1 MPGCVRTTIALLALL
16 TTTAAAAAQTITGT
30 ITGIV
35 RDASGGVLPGA
46 TIAIVHLQTNRQE
59 TAVSDAEGRY
69 ASVPLPLGDY
79 RVEAS
84 LSGFKSAVQSG
95 IVLTVGDVARVDL
108 TLEVGTVSEVVEVT
122 ANAEILESNTSA
134 LGKLVDN
141 RRIAELPL
149 NTRNVYSLIFLT
161 PGVAGTIGNAYGDL
175 RYTINGAR
183 PRTSDTLIDGVTATF
198 PTVTGGVGISVFPSV
213 DAIQEFKVLG
223 ATYPAEFGRSLGSI
237 INVVYKSGSN
247 DVRGSAYEFLRDSA
261 FDARNFFQKRRGE
274 RLGDFSRHQF
284 GGAVGGPLQ
293 KGKTFYLVSFEGLRE
308 KAFATS
314 TLSVPTELERQGD
327 FSRTFAANGQL
338 IRVFNPFTTRS
349 NPAGA
354 GFIRDPFADN
364 RIPRELWD
372 PVAVNVLRY
381 YPRPNQPGDPVTG
394 RNNYSASGTANLNT
408 SNTDVRVDRNVGA
421 NGRGFVRYSHR
432 FVETIPLQ
440 AFPDDLTIAEGR
452 VIEENRSHNFVAEY
466 NQTFGGSTLLST
478 RLGFARTLFV
488 FDNQGLGF
496 QPSSLGL
503 PRTID
508 TAADRMMFPAFGAT
522 NYVTLGGNDH
532 RYNAF
537 MSYPLAVSLTRTTS
551 RHTLKGGVDGRM
563 IRVNVWEARAAGT
576 FNFSPAFTQ
585 GPNPNTAS
593 ATAGHSIASLLLG
606 TGTSNNA
613 LIQNWKNVASQNFYV
628 AGYVQDDWRVNERLT
643 LNVGVRY
650 DLETPRTERYDRM
663 NYFDPDAQSPLAARV
678 PQFPNLRGGLVFV
691 GVNGND
697 RAQFET
703 DRDNI
708 SPRVGGAFQVNDK
721 TVLRSGYAHV
731 YGPSYQQAN
740 GTVGPFGFRT
750 ENLWVTTLDGITPF
764 RTLQD
769 PYPAGFTQSPGA
781 SEGLLTGVGSAL
793 QAPLR
798 DGSRTPWNRQ
808 WNVTLQRELPW
819 QTAVELAYVGTEG
832 HDLQTNSESGLNI
845 NQLDPQHLAL
855 GSALNQLVPNPFFG
869 IVNNGVLVAPQVS
882 RAQLLRP
889 YPQFTDIIPLQNTG
903 ATSIYHALQMS
914 IQRRMSGG
922 LMLAGSYA
930 WSKAIEEGESHQN
943 SYDIPASRSIASYD
957 IPHRFVMSALY
968 EIPYGRTRRFG
979 GSAPAVLDAILGGW
993 QANGVITL
1001 QSGAPLTITASNT
1014 AGLFNP
1020 VTRANWNGQDPRLDG
1035 PADERLQRWFNTSVF
1050 SQPPAFTFGNAGAT
1064 SALVRSHGVKNL
1076 DLSFFKHFS
1085 LPGRVRLQTRIEAF
1099 NALNRVQFGSPNLG
1113 VTSSS
1118 FGVVASQANTPRQM
1132 QFGVKALW

>member
-1 MPGCVRTTIALLALL
+1 MRTFARTTIAFLVLC
-16 TTTAAAAAQTITGT
+16 TATGAAAQTITGT

-35 RDASGGVLPGA
+35 RDTSGGVLPGV
-46 TIAIVHLQTNRQE
+46 TIALTHLQTTRQE
-59 TAVSDAEGRY
+59 TALSDAEGRY
-69 ASVPLPLGDY
+69 TSVPLPLGDY

-95 IVLTVGDVARVDL
+95 VTLTVGDVARVDL

-122 ANAEILESNTSA
+122 AGAALLETSTSA

-183 PRTSDTLIDGVTATF
+183 PRTSDTLIDGITATF

-247 DVRGSAYEFLRDSA
+247 DLHGSAYEFVRDSA

-284 GGAVGGPLQ
+284 GGALGGPLQ
-293 KGKTFYLVSFEGLRE
+293 KGKTFYLASFEGLRE
-308 KAFATS
+308 SGFATS

-327 FSRTFAANGQL
+327 FSRSFAANGQL
-338 IRVFNPFTTRS
+338 IRVFNPFTTRP

-354 GFIRDPFADN
+354 GFIRDPFPDN

-381 YPRPNQPGDPVTG
+381 YPAPNQAGDPVTG
-394 RNNYSASGTANLNT
+394 RNNYAASGTANLNT
-408 SNTDVRVDRNVGA
+408 TNTDVRVDRNFGVS
-421 NGRGFVRYSHR
+421 GRGFARYSHR
-432 FVETIPLQ
+432 YVETIPLQ

-452 VIEENRSHNFVAEY
+452 VIEENRAHNVVAEY
-466 NQTFGGSTLLST
+466 NHTFGRSTLLTT

-488 FDNQGLGF
+488 FNNQGLGF

-503 PRTID
+503 PRSID

-522 NYVTLGGNDH
+522 NYVNLGGNDH

-537 MSYPLAVSLTRTTS
+537 MSYPLAVSLTKTTS
-551 RHTLKGGVDGRM
+551 QHTLKMGFDGRM

-576 FNFSPAFTQ
+576 FNFSPSFTQ
-585 GPNPNTAS
+585 GPNPSTAS
-593 ATAGHSIASLLLG
+593 ATAGHSMASLLLG
-606 TGTSNNA
+606 TGTANNV

-663 NYFDPDAQSPLAARV
+663 NYFDPDVQSPLAARV
-678 PQFPNLRGGLVFV
+678 PQFPDLRGGLVFV
-691 GVNGND
+691 GVDGNG
-697 RAQFET
+697 RTQFET

-708 SPRVGGAFQVNDK
+708 SPRVGGAFQIDDK

-764 RTLQD
+764 RLLRD
-769 PYPAGFTQSPGA
+769 PYPAGFTASPGA
-781 SEGLLTGVGSAL
+781 SEGLLTGVGSTL

-798 DGSRTPWNRQ
+798 GGSRTPWNRQ

-819 QTAVELAYVGTEG
+819 QTAVEIAYVGTEG

-845 NQLDPQHLAL
+845 NQLDPRHMAL
-855 GSALNQLVPNPFFG
+855 GPALNQLVPNPFFG
-869 IVNNGVLVAPQVS
+869 IVNTGVLVAPQVS

-914 IQRRMSGG
+914 VQRRMVGG
-922 LMLAGSYA
+922 LMVAGSYA

-957 IPHRFVMSALY
+957 VPHRLVLSALY
-968 EIPYGRTRRFG
+968 ELPFGHGRRFG
-979 GSAPAVLDAILGGW
+979 ASAPGVVEAVLGGW
-993 QANGVITL
+993 QVNGIVTI
-1001 QSGAPLTITASNT
+1001 QSGTPLTITASNT

-1020 VTRANWNGQDPRLDG
+1020 VTRANWNGADPRLDG
-1035 PADERLQRWFNTSVF
+1035 PGEDRIQRWFDTSVF
-1050 SQPPAFTFGNAGAT
+1050 SQPSPFTFGNAGAT
-1064 SALVRSHGVKNL
+1064 HALVRSDGVRNL
-1076 DLSFFKHFS
+1076 DLSLFKHFA
-1085 LPGRVRLQTRIEAF
+1085 LPGGARVQARIEAF
-1099 NALNRVQFGSPNLG
+1099 NAFNRVQFGSPNLS
-1113 VTSSS
+1113 VTSST
-1118 FGVVASQANTPRQM
+1118 FGVVTSQANTPRQM
-1132 QFGVKALW
+1132 QFGLKVLW